1 MNRETVIRLIGKG
14 EVEKDVLNTLDWD
27 KPLDFQGTYEK
38 ISPSTQTA
46 EATYLTG
53 GTLLEFDVIVSTG
66 QYVRPAN
73 EIKFYREGGHYL
85 ETITISRK
93 DDLKTIVHPR
103 LSGSIAVYMR
113 SLMEDMS
120 ADQLKIIERDVLFY
134 FLFLLFTLF

>member
-1 MNRETVIRLIGKG
+1 M
-14 EVEKDVLNTLDWD
+14 DWA
-27 KPLDFQGTYEK
+27 KPLNFQDSYEK
-38 ISPSTQTA
+38 VSPSKQTA
-46 EATYLTG
+46 EVTYLTG
-53 GTLLEFDVIVSTG
+53 GTVLEFNVIVPMG
-66 QYVRPAN
+66 QYVRPADWELVLPVRFETGDGN
-73 EIKFYREGGHYL
+73 KIHLGRWLPVNNFFGHYL